1 MSMPGVWNGIEVLD
15 LSWGIAGPIA
25 SMLLADNGARVTKIE
40 PPGGDP
46 FRVLSGYRVWN
57 RGKRSAVLDL
67 KVGDDR
73 DRLRALAARADV
85 LIESF
90 SPGTTDRL
98 GIDYPTLSADNPRLV
113 YCSITGYGTE
123 GPDVERP
130 AIDALVAARTGLQ
143 WESRGVLGGTIARL
157 SGTPPILAG
166 LDVPV
171 ERWEGPPREGPMF
184 SGVPWPSMG
193 AAHLAHLNISA
204 AMRAREITGR
214 GQHVETSLMLGAF
227 ASGSFAW
234 MRADRAD
241 TPGYQ
246 SWVQDPRAPK
256 GYFLCADGRW
266 VHQWTPMPG
275 LLAAAAGSELA
286 VTEEV
291 KSHIND
297 GRLRVAAEGLPTLQ
311 AGLDDFARKF
321 ARFTSAAWEGAA
333 AEAGV
338 SVQTV
343 RAPEE
348 ALRDE
353 LLMADGAVTEV
364 DDVTV
369 GPVRQVGR
377 LYRFSKCSW
386 DVPLPAPS
394 LGEHTAAVRAEAD
407 SGPRDG
413 PPSPP
418 EGTTAPLRHPLEGT
432 RIIDFSLAVAG
443 PFGAQLLAELGADV
457 IKVNSI
463 SRPNLPGH
471 MHAMCERSKRSIAID
486 LKSAVGKAIFLRL
499 VETADVVHTNM
510 RQAAVDRLGLSYD
523 ALRRANPSVIYC
535 HTRGH
540 EDGPRK
546 NLVGHDQSSAA
557 IAGVSWLEGGMDG
570 GGRPHWPSISIGDT
584 GNGFLWASAVV
595 QALYHRDRTGEGQ
608 MVDTAI
614 VNAHLLNASM
624 AWTNR
629 DGSVTGARPR
639 LDGMATGWNALY
651 RLYETSDGWLCIAVL
666 SEDHWQGLC
675 KVVDEMTSPGPGT
688 TPGLA
693 SDRRFQ
699 SREGRADHDT
709 DLAAVLGR
717 AFGRQPVEHL
727 QRSLEEAGVPS
738 EISSPDYVL
747 SFFEDSRNATNG
759 RLVSYEDP
767 MAGAA
772 TAFGL
777 LADLS
782 DTPGRFQ
789 GPPLVVGGQ
798 TRDILVELGFDD
810 REISRLCDEAV
821 IMEAGI
827 KAESGP

>member
-1 MSMPGVWNGIEVLD
+1 MAGVWSAVEVLD

-25 SMLLADNGARVTKIE
+25 SMLLADNGARVTKVE

-57 RGKRSAVLDL
+57 RGKRSAILDL
-67 KVGDDR
+67 RVGEDR
-73 DRLRALAARADV
+73 DRLLALADHADV

-98 GIDYPTLSADNPRLV
+98 GISYSILAANNPRLV
-113 YCSITGYGTE
+113 YCSITGYGPE
-123 GPDVERP
+123 GPDADRP
-130 AIDALVAARTGLQ
+130 AFDALVAARTGLQ
-143 WESRGVLGGTIARL
+143 WESRGVPGGTIARL
-157 SGTPPILAG
+157 SGTEPILPEFEVTI
-166 LDVPV
+166 D
-171 ERWEGPPREGPMF
+171 RWEGPAREGPMF

-193 AAHLAHLNISA
+193 AAHLSHLNVSA
-204 AMRAREITGR
+204 ALRAREITGR
-214 GQHVETSLMLGAF
+214 GQHVQTSLLLGALASGAF
-227 ASGSFAW
+227 AW
-234 MRADRAD
+234 VRAERAD

-256 GYFLCADGRW
+256 GYYQCADGRW

-275 LLAAAAGSELA
+275 LMSAAAGAELA
-286 VTEEV
+286 VTDDV
-291 KSHIND
+291 RAHIND

-311 AGLDDFARKF
+311 AGMDDFAQAF
-321 ARFTSAAWEGAA
+321 ARFPAPAWEQAA

-338 SVQTV
+338 SVQIV
-343 RAPEE
+343 RTPEE

-353 LLMADGAVTEV
+353 LLVADGAVTEIHDTQIGV
-364 DDVTV
+364 
-369 GPVRQVGR
+369 VRQVGR

-386 DVPLPAPS
+386 NVPLPPPAA
-394 LGEHTAAVRAEAD
+394 GQHTDAIRREAD
-407 SGPRDG
+407 ARLRGT
-413 PPSPP
+413 PSQLPS
-418 EGTTAPLRHPLEGT
+418 TAVGSLRHPLEGI
-432 RIIDFSLAVAG
+432 RVIDFSLAVAG

-471 MHAMCERSKRSIAID
+471 MHAMCERSKRSIAVD
-486 LKSAVGKAIFLRL
+486 LKSPEGKAIFHRL

-510 RQAAVDRLGLSYD
+510 RQAAVDRLGLGYD
-523 ALRRANPSVIYC
+523 ALCQTNPTIIYC

-570 GGRPHWPSISIGDT
+570 GGKPHWPSISIGDT
-584 GNGFLWASAVV
+584 GNGFLWAAAVV

-624 AWTNR
+624 AWTTP
-629 DGSVTGARPR
+629 DGSVTASRPR
-639 LDGMATGWNALY
+639 LDALTLGWSALY
-651 RLYETSDGWLCIAVL
+651 RLYQGSDGWLCVAAL
-666 SEDHWQGLC
+666 TEEHWQSLC
-675 KVVDEMTSPGPGT
+675 RAIDDPRLGSDPRFRTRAGRVEHDAE
-688 TPGLA
+688 LA
-693 SDRRFQ
+693 HLL
-699 SREGRADHDT
+699 EG
-709 DLAAVLGR
+709 
-717 AFGRQPVEHL
+717 AFGDQPVERL
-727 QRSLEEAGVPS
+727 QRSLAEAGVPS

-747 SFFEDSRNATNG
+747 KFFDDPMNTVNG

-767 MAGAA
+767 TAGAA
-772 TAFGL
+772 TAFGI

-782 DTPGRFQ
+782 DTPGRFG
-789 GPPLVVGGQ
+789 GPPLVVGGH
-798 TRDILVELGFDD
+798 TREILAELGFGGE
-810 REISRLCDEAV
+810 EISRLCEEGVVLDAV
-821 IMEAGI
+821 ARVDTRL
-827 KAESGP
+827 